1 VGIFDGQVVV
11 VTGAARGLGRDYA
24 KYFAA
29 DGAHVVLADLKE
41 PTSAAADAAKAGP
54 RCLAAQADVTDRDSV
69 AALMRRCRDEFGR
82 LDVLINN
89 AGMWRGLAE
98 AGLLGIDDELWDAA
112 WRLNVTGSLRC
123 FQEAVPLMAE
133 REYGRIV
140 NVSSIASRQGNN
152 AYGLTKNA
160 VEQMTRGMAIEAG
173 EHGITVNCLA
183 PGIAAFEAA
192 QSQLPNAD
200 AMVAGNVVK
209 RVGASRELY
218 EGLRYLCAAESS
230 WITGQTL
237 RVDGGASAR

>member
-1 VGIFDGQVVV
+1 MGIFDGQVVV